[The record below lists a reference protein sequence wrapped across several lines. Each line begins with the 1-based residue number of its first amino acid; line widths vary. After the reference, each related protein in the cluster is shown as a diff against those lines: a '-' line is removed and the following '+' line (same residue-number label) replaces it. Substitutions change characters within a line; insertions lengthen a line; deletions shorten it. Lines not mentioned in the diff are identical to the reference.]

1 MKRGQ
6 GKRKGFTPTAA
17 QEQRRLD
24 VLRTFNRPFPALRH
38 RIYCGAIWAGCLIPS
53 GVESYYQEELTKIVM
68 RSHERRAA
76 GTAGILQ
83 TDYSGKYNNVAE
95 EELSKL
101 DLEEMDV

>member
-6 GKRKGFTPTAA
+6 GKTFTPTKA
-17 QEQRRLD
+17 QDRVR
-24 VLRTFNRPFPALRH
+24 VHILREFNRPFPALRH

-76 GTAGILQ
+76 GTTGILQ
-83 TDYSGKYNNVAE
+83 TDYTGKYNNVAE

-101 DLEEMDV
+101 DLEEMEL